1 MLTHMNNDIGFVS
14 SERDMKQDVS
24 VSVKSV
30 TREFEK
36 EVVPF
41 LRLFGCR
48 NMLYMI
54 FCLHYAA

>member
-14 SERDMKQDVS
+14 SKRDMRQDVS

-30 TREFEK
+30 TWEFEK

-48 NMLYMI
+48 NMLYMT
-54 FCLHYAA
+54 FCLRYAA